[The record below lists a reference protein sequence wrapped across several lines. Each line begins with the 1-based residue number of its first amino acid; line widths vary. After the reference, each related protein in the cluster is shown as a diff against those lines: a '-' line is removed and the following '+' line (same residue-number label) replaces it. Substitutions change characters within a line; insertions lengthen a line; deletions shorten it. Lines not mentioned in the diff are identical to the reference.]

1 MVRIWEVLKFYT
13 SVSESVS
20 KLLVEGLICE
30 LLLGIGINNV
40 RGTSPCSVNEEPRI
54 MSGSLNFF
62 FNPTWTMNIELLKMT
77 LDFLS
82 AWANVHFSSKG
93 RSFDRQA
100 DFTSV
105 HKTLWSQKKKKKK
118 NLNMHQLGYKFR
130 ISSYLFFSFC
140 CLASLQELRIQ
151 VGGHHESFCIFWNLV
166 FTPNKLSVYTEI
178 KDWNTSKLTKT
189 EYWNGVSCET
199 RLPRVSEYFV
209 LINFFF
215 RCY

>member
-1 MVRIWEVLKFYT
+1 MDHSI
-13 SVSESVS
+13 
-20 KLLVEGLICE
+20 
-30 LLLGIGINNV
+30 
-40 RGTSPCSVNEEPRI
+40 
-54 MSGSLNFF
+54 FF

-77 LDFLS
+77 LDLLS
-82 AWANVHFSSKG
+82 AWANVHFSSKE

-100 DFTSV
+100 DFTLV
-105 HKTLWSQKKKKKK
+105 HKTLWSQKKKEE
-118 NLNMHQLGYKFR
+118 KFKYAS
-130 ISSYLFFSFC
+130 IGLQVSYQFVSIFSFC

-166 FTPNKLSVYTEI
+166 FTPNKLSVYTGI

-209 LINFFF
+209 IINFFF

>member
-1 MVRIWEVLKFYT
+1 
-13 SVSESVS
+13 
-20 KLLVEGLICE
+20 
-30 LLLGIGINNV
+30 
-40 RGTSPCSVNEEPRI
+40 
-54 MSGSLNFF
+54 
-62 FNPTWTMNIELLKMT
+62 MNIELLKIT
-77 LDFLS
+77 LDLLS
-82 AWANVHFSSKG
+82 AWADVHFSSKG

-105 HKTLWSQKKKKKK
+105 HKTLWSQKKKEE
-118 NLNMHQLGYKFR
+118 KFKYAS
-130 ISSYLFFSFC
+130 IGLQVSYQFVSIFSFC

-209 LINFFF
+209 IINFFF
-215 RCY
+215 QVLLTRCLFCYIFSVIVTRFPWLSYFEQSYANIERSSRVHRSKIGYGMQPKDKT